1 MEIPTEAT
9 PVEAPVEAPIEAPV
23 AATPAEAELLVE
35 GTAATFSFREW
46 ASSLG
51 LNRFVGLICSAG
63 LDDYIDSCETALTIF
78 APSDLAI
85 ERLAQTGG
93 LPSDMQ
99 LLRELLC
106 VHITMGSLRHAPPVH
121 TPLSHPRPP
130 PAPPA
135 PS

>member
-1 MEIPTEAT
+1 MDRGGRRPA
-9 PVEAPVEAPIEAPV
+9 ALARGAV

-93 LPSDMQ
+93 LPSAV
-99 LLRELLC
+99 C
-106 VHITMGSLRHAPPVH
+106 SSGSPGVDGGQAEGLGVQGHKGSYSVATRASA
-121 TPLSHPRPP
+121 TPHRGEP
-130 PAPPA
+130 
-135 PS
+135 